1 MHVKLGDTVK
11 VLRGKDRGTVA
22 KILKVLPKEETV
34 LVEGV
39 NIVTKAVKPS
49 ETNRQGGYTRF
60 ESPIHA
66 SKVMVVD
73 SEGKPTRVAHKVI
86 NGKKVRVSKKSGTTI
101 EESR

>member
-1 MHVKLGDTVK
+1 MHVKTGDTVK

-22 KILKVLPKEETV
+22 KILKVLPNKETV

-39 NIVTKAVKPS
+39 NIVTKAVKPT
-49 ETNRQGGYTRF
+49 ETNRTGGFTKF

-73 SEGKPTRVAHKVI
+73 SEGKATRIAHKEI
-86 NGKKVRVSKKSGTTI
+86 NGKKVRVSKKSGVTI